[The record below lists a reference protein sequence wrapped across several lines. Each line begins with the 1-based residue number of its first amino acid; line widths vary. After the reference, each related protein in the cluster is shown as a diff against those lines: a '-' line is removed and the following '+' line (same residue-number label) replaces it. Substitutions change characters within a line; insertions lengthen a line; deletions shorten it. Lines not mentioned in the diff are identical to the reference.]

1 MEFNFSSIMQYY
13 GFVVALDLLVFS
25 SSDNFANANYEGLE
39 LQVYDQ
45 RVPPKIHSLAPN
57 LDVLIPTLII
67 ELQQGQQSSHLP
79 IHKQS
84 STQNNASRK

>member
-39 LQVYDQ
+39 LQVTISVLKHPYVAATPSV
-45 RVPPKIHSLAPN
+45 RGGEKI
-57 LDVLIPTLII
+57 
-67 ELQQGQQSSHLP
+67 
-79 IHKQS
+79 
-84 STQNNASRK
+84 